1 MLAGSVRASTCWPGL
16 KRYRGL
22 RAYAE
27 VGLDVVGAL
36 DSMSGKGGGMYFYLG
51 ALKVLAAGKAADN

>member
-1 MLAGSVRASTCWPGL
+1 MLAGSVLAGSEAVQGL
-16 KRYRGL
+16 
-22 RAYAE
+22 AE

-51 ALKVLAAGKAADN
+51 ALKVLAAVKAADN